1 MSEFGKE
8 VKIDIKV
15 DEKDA
20 LGHFAN
26 FSNAFHSP
34 EEFILDFLFVNPTP
48 PPGFGK
54 LVSGARQGN
63 WKRVTVKEGF
73 VNTLI
78 TLEVLCWFFVGEVI
92 GKRHLRGYDV

>member
-54 LVSGARQGN
+54 LVSRVVMTPQHA
-63 WKRVTVKEGF
+63 KRLLAALQENIRVYEERFGEIK
-73 VNTLI
+73 NTQDFSGLKSI
-78 TLEVLCWFFVGEVI
+78 Q
-92 GKRHLRGYDV
+92 